1 MFRQSSHPATAID
14 FSPSRAGLSE
24 RLTLLWR
31 RSESVRG
38 YALLSPTLLVML
50 ALLGAP
56 LVALVVVSFWTQ
68 NEFSFDQTPTFNNYL
83 AIFDYAHN
91 PIYLKLLKRS
101 ILMSASATA
110 AVILLAYPIAYFLVF
125 RVRQHRMVWM
135 ILITVPFW
143 TSYLLRIFAW
153 KIILGFNGVINSGLI
168 HLGVIEQP
176 LEFLLYNPTAVTI
189 TLAHAWAAYAIL
201 PIYVSLEKID
211 RSLLEAATDLGDGS
225 VKRFL
230 RVTLPLS
237 MPGTLAATLLVFIPT
252 VGDYVTPTLV
262 GGTDGLMIGNVIQQ
276 LFNRSNDAP
285 LGAAV
290 SVVMMLAVTLIVC
303 GLLRGTGAR
312 RPKLQ
317 LE

>member
-1 MFRQSSHPATAID
+1 VIGEASQGATGAAGFGRRNI
-14 FSPSRAGLSE
+14 PSRLA
-24 RLTLLWR
+24 LLWR
-31 RSESVRG
+31 RSDSLRG

-56 LVALVVVSFWTQ
+56 LVSLLVVSFWTQ
-68 NEFSFDQTPTFNNYL
+68 TDYSFDRTPTFHNYL
-83 AIFDYAHN
+83 AVLDYANN

-153 KIILGFNGVINSGLI
+153 KIILGYAGVINSSLMHLGLI
-168 HLGVIEQP
+168 KEP

-201 PIYVSLEKID
+201 PI
-211 RSLLEAATDLGDGS
+211 
-225 VKRFL
+225 
-230 RVTLPLS
+230 
-237 MPGTLAATLLVFIPT
+237 
-252 VGDYVTPTLV
+252 
-262 GGTDGLMIGNVIQQ
+262 
-276 LFNRSNDAP
+276 
-285 LGAAV
+285 
-290 SVVMMLAVTLIVC
+290 
-303 GLLRGTGAR
+303 
-312 RPKLQ
+312 
-317 LE
+317 